1 MAISSFRIDYERY
14 LWTDIKAF
22 CPICKNNFTGWY
34 CPSCGLPKKNSKYAL
49 SEYGSLHNCG
59 QYHFRPEFS
68 SFENIQL
75 CDKCY
80 TTNPS
85 NAKYCRNCGKK
96 FTSSKGISKDA
107 HGWVDLGL
115 SVLWATETIE
125 GLYMWNYAEKL
136 YHTTDMDFYRKLE
149 PKELNDVATQK
160 WGERW
165 RTPTKEEFEELV
177 IKCKWEKC
185 LHPISNKHA
194 LKITG
199 PNGNSIIIPVTGYAG
214 CKEKPIR
221 IFPDISISMG
231 DPEAEHSICALWT
244 SSEDKTKPHRRAY
257 AFHFRGYEGFT
268 KTLTAK
274 EKKEQEFKNNRDHRR
289 FESMFEPIEIDY
301 DWWKPGIS
309 EKRQQIMDKKEK
321 RWQIERQKEEEERQ
335 ILRNMGDDSQER
347 ADNIKKDEERR
358 RSLWLDT
365 PIEMHYNEERI
376 HRNTIRPIEKDQGY
390 AILPVA
396 DKKWQGCL

>member
-1 MAISSFRIDYERY
+1 MATLSSNYGEFYAY
-14 LWTDIKAF
+14 NIKAF
-22 CPICKNNFTGWY
+22 CPICKKNFTGWY
-34 CPSCGLPKKNSKYAL
+34 CPSCGLPKEISRIYAPSKY
-49 SEYGSLHNCG
+49 ETPHICV

-80 TTNPS
+80 ATNPS
-85 NAKYCRNCGKK
+85 NAKYCRKCGNK

-199 PNGNSIIIPVTGYAG
+199 PNGNSITIPVTGYAG
-214 CKEKPIR
+214 CNQKEQVR
-221 IFPDISISMG
+221 FGISIST

-257 AFHFRGYEGFT
+257 AFWFKGYESFT

-274 EKKEQEFKNNRDHRR
+274 EKKEQEFKNNRIDRK
-289 FESMFEPIEIDY
+289 FKSMWGGLNLNPFNEEWEETRKI
-301 DWWKPGIS
+301 
-309 EKRQQIMDKKEK
+309 
-321 RWQIERQKEEEERQ
+321 EEEERQ

-376 HRNTIRPIEKDQGY
+376 HRNTIRPMEKDYGY

-396 DKKWQGCL
+396 DKKWQGRL

>member
-1 MAISSFRIDYERY
+1 MATISSNYGEFYAY
-14 LWTDIKAF
+14 NIKAF

-85 NAKYCRNCGKK
+85 NAKYCRNCGNK

-194 LKITG
+194 LKVTG

-214 CKEKPIR
+214 CNQKK
-221 IFPDISISMG
+221 
-231 DPEAEHSICALWT
+231 
-244 SSEDKTKPHRRAY
+244 KTDYGHQ
-257 AFHFRGYEGFT
+257 HF
-268 KTLTAK
+268 
-274 EKKEQEFKNNRDHRR
+274 NR
-289 FESMFEPIEIDY
+289 
-301 DWWKPGIS
+301 
-309 EKRQQIMDKKEK
+309 
-321 RWQIERQKEEEERQ
+321 
-335 ILRNMGDDSQER
+335 
-347 ADNIKKDEERR
+347 
-358 RSLWLDT
+358 
-365 PIEMHYNEERI
+365 
-376 HRNTIRPIEKDQGY
+376 
-390 AILPVA
+390 
-396 DKKWQGCL
+396 

>member
-1 MAISSFRIDYERY
+1 MRIVLNYEWI
-14 LWTDIKAF
+14 LWTGIKAF
-22 CPICKNNFTGWY
+22 CPICKKNFTGWY

-49 SEYGSLHNCG
+49 HEYGSLHNCR

-68 SFENIQL
+68 SFENFKL
-75 CDKCY
+75 CEECY

-85 NAKYCRNCGKK
+85 EAKFCRNCGKK
-96 FTSSKGISKDA
+96 ITSSKGISKDA

-125 GLYMWNYAEKL
+125 GLYMWNYAAKL

-194 LKITG
+194 LKVTG

-214 CKEKPIR
+214 CNQKEKPIMG
-221 IFPDISISMG
+221 ISISTG
-231 DPEAEHSICALWT
+231 NPEAEHSICALWT
-244 SSEDKTKPHRRAY
+244 SSEDKTKPHRIAY
-257 AFHFRGYEGFT
+257 AFWFKGYESFT

-274 EKKEQEFKNNRDHRR
+274 EKKEQEFKNNRIHRE
-289 FESMFEPIEIDY
+289 FKSMWGGLNLNSFNEEWEETRKI
-301 DWWKPGIS
+301 
-309 EKRQQIMDKKEK
+309 
-321 RWQIERQKEEEERQ
+321 EEEERQ

-396 DKKWQGCL
+396 DKKWQGRL

>member
-1 MAISSFRIDYERY
+1 MATISSNYEEFY
-14 LWTDIKAF
+14 AYNIKAF

-34 CPSCGLPKKNSKYAL
+34 CPSCGLPKKISKYAP
-49 SEYGSLHNCG
+49 SKYGTPHNCG
-59 QYHFRPEFS
+59 QYYFRPEFS

-194 LKITG
+194 LKVTG
-199 PNGNSIIIPVTGYAG
+199 PNGNSITIPVTGYAG
-214 CKEKPIR
+214 CNQKEKQGQGCL
-221 IFPDISISMG
+221 FGISISTG
-231 DPEAEHSICALWT
+231 DPESEHSICALWT

-257 AFHFRGYEGFT
+257 AFWFKGYESFT

-274 EKKEQEFKNNRDHRR
+274 EKKEQEFKNNRIDRE
-289 FESMFEPIEIDY
+289 FKSMWGGLNLNSFNEEWEETRKI
-301 DWWKPGIS
+301 
-309 EKRQQIMDKKEK
+309 
-321 RWQIERQKEEEERQ
+321 EEERQ

-376 HRNTIRPIEKDQGY
+376 HRNTIRPIEKDYGY

-396 DKKWQGCL
+396 DKKWQGRL

>member
-1 MAISSFRIDYERY
+1 MRISIRTNYEG
-14 LWTDIKAF
+14 IKAF

-34 CPSCGLPKKNSKYAL
+34 CPSCGLPKKNSKYTL
-49 SEYGSLHNCG
+49 SKYGSLDNCG

-125 GLYMWNYAEKL
+125 GLYMWNYAVKL
-136 YHTTDMDFYRKLE
+136 DHTEDMDFYRKLE
-149 PKELNDVATQK
+149 PKELNDVASQKWRERWRTPDVASQK

-194 LKITG
+194 LKVTG
-199 PNGNSIIIPVTGYAG
+199 PNGNSITIPVTGYAG
-214 CKEKPIR
+214 CNQKEKQSYFGYR
-221 IFPDISISMG
+221 ISRG
-231 DPEAEHSICALWT
+231 DPEAEHSVCALWT
-244 SSEDKTKPHRRAY
+244 SSEYKTEPHRRAY
-257 AFHFRGYEGFT
+257 AFYFRGYKGFT

-274 EKKEQEFKNNRDHRR
+274 EKKEKEFKNNRIDRE
-289 FESMFEPIEIDY
+289 FKSMWGGLNLNTIIEE
-301 DWWKPGIS
+301 WEETWKI
-309 EKRQQIMDKKEK
+309 
-321 RWQIERQKEEEERQ
+321 EEEERQ

-365 PIEMHYNEERI
+365 PIEMHYNED
-376 HRNTIRPIEKDQGY
+376 RNTIRPMGKDNGY
-390 AILPVA
+390 AILPVT

>member
-1 MAISSFRIDYERY
+1 MRIVVNYEWI
-14 LWTDIKAF
+14 LWTGIKAF
-22 CPICKNNFTGWY
+22 CPICKKNFTEWY

-49 SEYGSLHNCG
+49 HEYGSLHNCR

-68 SFENIQL
+68 SFENFKL
-75 CDKCY
+75 CEECY

-85 NAKYCRNCGKK
+85 EAKFCRNCGKK
-96 FTSSKGISKDA
+96 ITSSKGISKDA

-125 GLYMWNYAEKL
+125 GLYMWNYAQKL

-194 LKITG
+194 LKVTG

-214 CKEKPIR
+214 CNQKEKPIMG
-221 IFPDISISMG
+221 ISISTG
-231 DPEAEHSICALWT
+231 NPEAEHSICALWT

-257 AFHFRGYEGFT
+257 AFWFKGYESFT

-274 EKKEQEFKNNRDHRR
+274 EKKEQEFKNNRIDRDFKSMWGGLNLNR
-289 FESMFEPIEIDY
+289 FNEEWEETRKI
-301 DWWKPGIS
+301 
-309 EKRQQIMDKKEK
+309 
-321 RWQIERQKEEEERQ
+321 EEEERQ

-376 HRNTIRPIEKDQGY
+376 HRNTIRSIEKDQGY

-396 DKKWQGCL
+396 DKKWQGRL